1 MLTSILDQHEKISR
15 ALGECRKEDLKLN
28 DNEIHL
34 VRNLTKLLKYFQE
47 ATDILQVGQTYA
59 IHKVIPVCQMLSKA
73 VASIDFTEDACC
85 NHIREASLNSLEK
98 RFEYVKSSPKHIF
111 ATLCDPTKKL
121 NITRSNNRFFNFNQE
136 FCLQK
141 CRELIEQH
149 LESEE
154 IIDITQPTPS
164 KQPRISL
171 LDFDSTSTDAT
182 THTHKVWSQFLGFI
196 SSPVTALS
204 MSEHWS
210 SIEQNSLTR
219 LLRNVLGCLPSDA
232 SVERLFN
239 KAGDI
244 QRPKRARI
252 SSENLQNLLI
262 IKCNEE

>member
-1 MLTSILDQHEKISR
+1 M
-15 ALGECRKEDLKLN
+15 
-28 DNEIHL
+28 
-34 VRNLTKLLKYFQE
+34 
-47 ATDILQVGQTYA
+47 
-59 IHKVIPVCQMLSKA
+59 
-73 VASIDFTEDACC
+73 
-85 NHIREASLNSLEK
+85 
-98 RFEYVKSSPKHIF
+98 
-111 ATLCDPTKKL
+111 LCDPTKKL
-121 NITRSNNRFFNFNQE
+121 NITRSNNRLFNFNQE

-141 CRELIEQH
+141 YRELIEQH

-154 IIDITQPTPS
+154 IIYITQPTPS

-196 SSPVTALS
+196 FYPVTALS
-204 MSEHWS
+204 MSEHLS

-219 LLRNVLGCLPSDA
+219 LLRNVLGCLPRNA

-244 QRPKRARI
+244 QRPKGARI
-252 SSENLQNLLI
+252 SSENLQNLLL